1 MSPAGRDGL
10 LPRVAKPAR
19 YLGEE
24 HNAVHKDHA
33 SVALTF
39 ALAFPDVYE
48 VGMSH
53 LGLRLLYDILNQRKD
68 VACERVF
75 APWPDMAALMR
86 SSGTPLWAL
95 ESGKPVA
102 GFDVLGFSL
111 QHELNFTN
119 VLYTLDLAG
128 IPLRRGDRNA
138 GHPLVVGG
146 GPAAFNPEPL
156 ADFFDLI
163 IVGDGEVAAGQL
175 VDMLL
180 ECGKDRAVFLARAA
194 AGGAPDGFYVP
205 SAFAPRYAGDGSIEA
220 IEPLAGRAR
229 VRKAL
234 VPDLEA
240 AGVPDHPILPF
251 LDVVHDRVTLEVCR
265 GCTRGCRFCQAGMI
279 YRPVRERAGATLLE
293 QARQQLASTGYDEVS
308 LASLSTADYSEVQP
322 LVRGLIA
329 EHGTRG
335 VGVSLPS
342 LRIDSFSVD
351 LASEIQQVRKT
362 GLTFAPEAGTQR
374 LRDVINKN
382 VTESDLMEAAG
393 AAFREGWDS
402 LKLYF
407 MIGLPTETDADI
419 AGIADLAKKVWQ
431 RHAEERPGRGLR
443 LAVSCA
449 SFVPKPHT
457 PFQWVGQ
464 VGSDELL
471 RRQSVLREALPR
483 RIRLSWHNVQQSLVE
498 AALARGDRRLGAVI
512 EGAYRRGCTFDAWD
526 DQFRFDQWLAAFA
539 DAGLDP
545 HFYANRERPRGEVF
559 PWAHIDSGVTA
570 GYLWREYQAALR
582 GEPTIDCRF
591 ADCTGCGVCTAYGT
605 APVIVGDRAGGDSP
619 APREEAVRP
628 R

>member
-24 HNAVHKDHA
+24 HNSVHKDHS
-33 SVALTF
+33 SVAVTF

-53 LGLRLLYDILNQRKD
+53 LGLRLLYDILNRRPD

-86 SSGTPLWAL
+86 DTDTPLWAL

-102 GFDVLGFSL
+102 DFDIVGFSL

-128 IPLRRGDRNA
+128 IPLRREDRD
-138 GHPLVVGG
+138 GRHPLIVGG

-156 ADFFDLI
+156 ADCFDLVI
-163 IVGDGEVAAGQL
+163 IGDGEIAVGQV
-175 VDMLL
+175 VDMLVACRGDKAEL
-180 ECGKDRAVFLARAA
+180 LARAA
-194 AGGAPDGFYVP
+194 AESAPDGFYVP
-205 SAFAPRYAGDGSIEA
+205 SAFTPEYAADGRISGI
-220 IEPLAGRAR
+220 RALGGKNR

-234 VPDLEA
+234 IPDLAEA
-240 AGVPDHPILPF
+240 AVPERPVLPF
-251 LDVVHDRVTLEVCR
+251 LDIVHDRVTLEVCR

-279 YRPVRERAGATLLE
+279 YRPVRERTAVALCD
-293 QARQQLASTGYDEVS
+293 QARRQLSSTGYDEVS
-308 LASLSTADYSEVQP
+308 LASLSTADYSQVGP
-322 LVRGLIA
+322 LVQDLIA
-329 EHGTRG
+329 EHGGKG

-351 LASEIQQVRKT
+351 LAAQIQQVRKT
-362 GLTFAPEAGTQR
+362 GLTFAPEAGTER
-374 LRDVINKN
+374 LRNVINKN
-382 VTESDLMEAAG
+382 VTEADLMEAAD

-407 MIGLPTETDADI
+407 MIGLPTETDDDI
-419 AGIADLAKKVWQ
+419 AGIADLARKVWA
-431 RHAEERPGRGLR
+431 RHAAARPGRGLR

-464 VGSDELL
+464 VGQDELR
-471 RRQSVLREALPR
+471 RRQSLLRAALPK
-483 RIRLSWHNVQQSLVE
+483 RIKLSWHNVEQSFVE
-498 AALARGDRRLGAVI
+498 AALARGDRRLGRVV
-512 EGAYRRGCTFDAWD
+512 EEAYRRGCRFDAWD
-526 DQFRFDQWLAAFA
+526 DEFRYDQWMAAFA
-539 DAGLDP
+539 GAGLDP
-545 HFYANRERPRGEVF
+545 AFYANRERPREEVF
-559 PWAHIDSGVTA
+559 PWEHIDSGVTA
-570 GYLWREYQAALR
+570 GYLWREYRAGLR
-582 GEPTIDCRF
+582 GEPSIDCRF
-591 ADCTGCGVCTAYGT
+591 ADCTGCGVCQAYGI
-605 APVIVGDRAGGDSP
+605 APVYAGEAGKKD
-619 APREEAVRP
+619 APVDGQRGEALS
-628 R
+628 

>member
-24 HNAVHKDHA
+24 HNAVRKDHA
-33 SVALTF
+33 SVAVTF

-53 LGLRLLYDILNQRKD
+53 LGLRLLYDVLNHRDD

-86 SSGTPLWAL
+86 ETGTPLWAL
-95 ESGKPVA
+95 ESGRPVA
-102 GFDVLGFSL
+102 EFDVVGFSL

-128 IPLRRGDRNA
+128 IPLRREDRT
-138 GHPLVVGG
+138 GEHPLIVGG

-156 ADFFDLI
+156 ADFFDLL
-163 IVGDGEVAAGQL
+163 IVGDGEAAVGQL
-175 VDMLL
+175 VDMLVD
-180 ECGKDRAVFLARAA
+180 CGRDRAKLLALASAA
-194 AGGAPDGFYVP
+194 GAPDGFYVP
-205 SAFAPRYAGDGSIEA
+205 GAFMPDYRPDGRVAGIQALGGKD
-220 IEPLAGRAR
+220 R

-234 VPDLEA
+234 VPDLA
-240 AGVPDHPILPF
+240 DADVPDSPVLPF

-279 YRPVRERAGATLLE
+279 YRPVREREAATLIE
-293 QARQQLASTGYDEVS
+293 QARRQLASTGYDEVS
-308 LASLSTADYSEVQP
+308 LASLSTADYSQVES
-322 LVRGLIA
+322 LIGGLIS
-329 EHGTRG
+329 EHGSQG
-335 VGVSLPS
+335 VGISLPS

-351 LASEIQQVRKT
+351 LAAKIQQVRKT
-362 GLTFAPEAGTQR
+362 GLTFAPEAGTER
-374 LRDVINKN
+374 MRNVINKN
-382 VTESDLMEAAG
+382 VTEADLMQAAG

-407 MIGLPTETDADI
+407 MIGLPTETDDDI
-419 AGIADLAKKVWQ
+419 RGIADLARKVWQ
-431 RHAEERPGRGLR
+431 LHATERPGRGLR

-464 VGSDELL
+464 VEREELL
-471 RRQSVLREALPR
+471 RRQSVLRAALPKR
-483 RIRLSWHNVQQSLVE
+483 VRLSWHNVEQSFVE
-498 AALARGDRRLGAVI
+498 AALARGDRRLSRVVEA
-512 EGAYRRGCTFDAWD
+512 AYRRGCRFDAWD
-526 DQFRFDQWLAAFA
+526 DEFQFDQWVAAFA
-539 DAGLDP
+539 DVGLDP
-545 HFYANRERPRGEVF
+545 HFYANRERERDEVF
-559 PWAHIDSGVTA
+559 PWDHIDSGVTSD
-570 GYLWREYQAALR
+570 YLWREYQAALR

-591 ADCTGCGVCTAYGT
+591 ADCTDCGVCPAYGI
-605 APVIVGDRAGGDSP
+605 APVYARQESEASP
-619 APREEAVRP
+619 R
-628 R
+628 